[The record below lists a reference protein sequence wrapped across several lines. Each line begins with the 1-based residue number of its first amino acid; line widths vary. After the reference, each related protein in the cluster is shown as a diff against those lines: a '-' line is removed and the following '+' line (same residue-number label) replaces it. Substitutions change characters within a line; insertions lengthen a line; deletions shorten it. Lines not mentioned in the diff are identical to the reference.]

1 MRFFNYA
8 IGLVFVGCLMLSGG
22 CGESIKSAEDIRKSW
37 NNTNMERITSLY
49 ALYQR
54 SHIYRGPADEA
65 KFKEYIQS
73 LDEGTLGLV
82 RVDIN
87 KLDDLFVSE
96 RDSEPF
102 EIRYGVRGSDR
113 DPPVPVV
120 FEKTGVDGVRK
131 VGFNA
136 RKIIGIGNEQEYQ
149 DLLSGK
155 QSTADPAPAY

>member
-1 MRFFNYA
+1 MHFFNYA

-22 CGESIKSAEDIRKSW
+22 CGESIKSADDIHNSW

-49 ALYQR
+49 VLYQR
-54 SHIYRGPADEA
+54 SHVYRGPANEA
-65 KFKEYIQS
+65 KFKDYIRS
-73 LDEGTLGLV
+73 LDEGTLSLV
-82 RVDIN
+82 RVDID
-87 KLDDLFVSE
+87 KLDDLFISE

-102 EIRYGVRGSDR
+102 EIRYGVRGNDR
-113 DPPVPVV
+113 GPRVPVV

-136 RKIIGIGNEQEYQ
+136 KKIIDVDNEQEYQ

-155 QSTADPAPAY
+155 LPTTEAAPAY